1 MARERVQV
9 QGLGGAVPG
18 IQPTIQRAGQ
28 YAVAQVRAAPVQVPQ
43 SNKLLDL
50 AKTLNTSQQILQQYG
65 QAAEQ
70 EAQLFEQELSR
81 KSPEEIQAML
91 KKTEGELDKQ
101 VRRGAIG
108 WLTSPLNQKRKLR
121 AVGQASSKLMMEQ
134 VYNRLENP
142 EAGDEDLSTREVIGL
157 VQQQFVGDNEGLS
170 GSVFAQEGLQQAV
183 NPQILPLARQYDA
196 QKSREAK
203 AATAGPVLDTVYHL
217 VNNSYDGS
225 SNTLFSEDFTEQVQE
240 QWSNLG
246 AFNAEEQKKFLT
258 RTLQSLARD
267 GNEVKADAF
276 LEWASTNLK
285 IGNAKLTVIEQSELS
300 RYIDVAAKNA
310 EDAED
315 KRRTDLASDLF
326 NEYTQ
331 AHNAIQAGREGNYN
345 GKSYSNLTQLQLDAE
360 NISSYSADLNM
371 DNDALGLLSKNINT
385 FVRGDVDPMERQQ
398 QELLRGTNGLDIISN
413 TFVNRKIPALITA
426 NFESLQND
434 AEALNLQFNASMEF
448 NQSLQDKASEL
459 ITSGLTVKEQK
470 SELLQFAKEEEIRI
484 FTEFKKNIEGR
495 SVKQKQEIEAVE
507 RVDSFLDD
515 ATNQSTKALE
525 RSTWEKIKEKIPLV
539 FDTEIDYTMSR
550 ENLKVLS
557 NKAAPGEEKQKAFNS
572 IKSYGVRDS
581 VLLSQKLAPNAWKK
595 PPQYTGGRGF
605 AAVVPGSGVRYT
617 ADEREKFL
625 NQWMNI
631 NGFLDTFSNIELLS
645 TGVSSDGN
653 VIFDP
658 TELAGRAKIT
668 RILTVDEIE
677 AAKNITSNEA
687 LPETVKRKAQLIGVE
702 DVLQFVKDQLEFSKR
717 LGLTN

>member
-9 QGLGGAVPG
+9 QGLGDAVPG
-18 IQPTIQRAGQ
+18 IQPTIQRGGQ
-28 YAVAQVRAAPVQVPQ
+28 YAVQVQRAGR
-43 SNKLLDL
+43 NKLQDL
-50 AKTLNTSQQILQQYG
+50 AGALSQINPLLEQYAG
-65 QAAEQ
+65 VAEQ
-70 EAQLFEQELSR
+70 EAQMFEEELSR
-81 KSPEEIQAML
+81 KSPEEVQAML

-101 VRRGAIG
+101 VRRGAMG

-142 EAGDEDLSTREVIGL
+142 EAGDEDLSTREVINL
-157 VQQQFVGDNEGLS
+157 VQQNFVGENEGLS
-170 GSVFAQEGLQQAV
+170 GSVFAQEGLQQAI

-196 QKSREAK
+196 QKSRVAK

-217 VNNSYDGS
+217 VNNSYDGG
-225 SNTLFSEDFTEQVQE
+225 SNTLFSDDFTEQVQE

-300 RYIDVAAKNA
+300 RFIDVAAKNA
-310 EDAED
+310 EDSED
-315 KRRTDLASDLF
+315 ERRSNLAKDLF

-331 AHNAIQAGREGNYN
+331 AHNAIQAGREGEYN
-345 GKSYSNLTQLQLDAE
+345 GKTYSNVTQLQLDAE
-360 NISSYSADLNM
+360 NITTYSADLKM

-385 FVRGDVDPMERQQ
+385 FVRGDVNPMERQQ
-398 QELLRGTNGLDIISN
+398 QELLRGTNGLDLISN
-413 TFVNRKIPALITA
+413 TFVSRKMPGLIQA
-426 NFESLQND
+426 NFEVLEND
-434 AEALNLQFNASMEF
+434 AEALNLQFNAGMEF
-448 NQSLQDKASEL
+448 TQSIQDKASEL

-470 SELLQFAKEEEIRI
+470 STLLQFAKDEDMRI
-484 FTEFKKNIEGR
+484 FSKFKKDIEDR
-495 SVKQKQEIEAVE
+495 SVEQQKEVQAIE

-525 RSTWEKIKEKIPLV
+525 QSTWEKIKEKIPLV
-539 FDTEIDYTMSR
+539 FDTQVDYTMSR

-557 NKAAPGEEKQKAFNS
+557 NKAAPGEEKQKAFNN

-581 VLLSQKLAPNAWKK
+581 ALLSQKLAPNAWKK

-605 AAVVPGSGVRYT
+605 AVAIAGSGVRYT

-653 VIFDP
+653 VRFDP
-658 TELAGRAKIT
+658 TELSGRAKIT

-677 AAKNITSNEA
+677 AAKDITSNEDM
-687 LPETVKRKAQLIGVE
+687 PEAVKRKARLIGVE